1 VKLQVAGQSGVIIVE
16 IVDVSAGGL
25 RLRSLGDEMRVS
37 QRATLA
43 FVLPDLRACLAGG
56 RVMRVE
62 RGGTFVLAL
71 EETNEAFRS
80 FVASLSTGGL

>member
-1 VKLQVAGQSGVIIVE
+1 VKLQVTGQTGVSIVE

-37 QRATLA
+37 QHATLT
-43 FVLPDLRACLAGG
+43 FVLADLRACLAGG

-62 RGGTFVLAL
+62 RDGTFVLAL
-71 EETNEAFRS
+71 EETNQAFRS
-80 FVASLSTGGL
+80 FVVSLSTGGP